1 MSVKVESVSFKLL
14 TAYTGVVS
22 LVDALGNP
30 NAQRL
35 LWLEILLND
44 RLDPILDLSD
54 PKVREAYEKACRWY
68 TSYRSLIDS
77 MAKRTPLPTDSSPVD
92 QRDYRTFV
100 EALRFAADHH

>member
-1 MSVKVESVSFKLL
+1 MKVETIPFKLL
-14 TAYTGVVS
+14 AAYTGAAS
-22 LVDALGNP
+22 LVEALENP

-35 LWLEILLND
+35 LWLEILMND
-44 RLDPILDLSD
+44 RLDPILDLSN
-54 PKVREAYEKACRWY
+54 PKVREAYDKACRWY

-77 MAKRTPLPTDSSPVD
+77 MVRRAPLPADPSPVD

>member
-1 MSVKVESVSFKLL
+1 VE
-14 TAYTGVVS
+14 
-22 LVDALGNP
+22 NP

-44 RLDPILDLSD
+44 RLDAILDLGD
-54 PKVREAYEKACRWY
+54 PAVREAYDKACRWY

-77 MAKRTPLPTDSSPVD
+77 MVKRAPLPADASPVD